1 MKKIIIIL
9 TFGLT
14 ISNFIFAQ
22 NDADGCT
29 DHPLLTR
36 LENFYISQCEN
47 NYNELQLRT
56 SSSKTETKEGNLF
69 YIYYRYNSDAGV
81 KAKSALQIIKN
92 YEIAITKNG
101 GKMIYKNSSSLDA
114 NLEATYYLSTKEKEY
129 WVQLTSFAGTDNAI
143 EAFSLNILEMDA
155 MKQEVDATE
164 MFEEI
169 NKSGFVALY
178 INFETGK
185 SAIKTESQPI
195 IDQIYEMLKQNPD
208 LKISIEG
215 HTDNVGTT
223 QSNQTLSDAR
233 AKSVMNALI
242 SKGIIASRLKSK
254 GWGMT
259 KPVADNSTEE
269 GKAKNRRVEIV
280 KQ

>member
-1 MKKIIIIL
+1 
-9 TFGLT
+9 
-14 ISNFIFAQ
+14 
-22 NDADGCT
+22 
-29 DHPLLTR
+29 
-36 LENFYISQCEN
+36 
-47 NYNELQLRT
+47 
-56 SSSKTETKEGNLF
+56 
-69 YIYYRYNSDAGV
+69 
-81 KAKSALQIIKN
+81 
-92 YEIAITKNG
+92 
-101 GKMIYKNSSSLDA
+101 MIYKNSSSLDA

-143 EAFSLNILEMDA
+143 EAFSLNILEMNA

>member
-9 TFGLT
+9 TFCLT
-14 ISNFIFAQ
+14 ITNFIFAQ